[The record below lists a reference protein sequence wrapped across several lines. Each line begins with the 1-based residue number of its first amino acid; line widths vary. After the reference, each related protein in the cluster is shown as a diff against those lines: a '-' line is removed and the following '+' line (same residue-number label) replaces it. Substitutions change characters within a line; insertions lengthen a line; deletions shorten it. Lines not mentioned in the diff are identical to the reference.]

1 LQEAKKNL
9 RSQVKDKLR
18 DLGKEE
24 KEHSDLLISKRLNQ
38 FIDSRVLTSENQSLN
53 LGIFYPLS
61 DEVYWPS
68 YPMTTIQLAFPEVDG
83 RKMIFRQCGL
93 ERLVEVEMF
102 GRKMRV
108 PGQANPI
115 VNPDIIIV
123 PGLAF
128 DKSGNRLGRGGGFYD
143 AYLRNSDGPKVGI
156 CKQLQLVDELP
167 IEEHDVKMDFI
178 ISENSIFDCTSIKG
192 KR

>member
-9 RSQVKDKLR
+9 RLQVKKRLC
-18 DLGKEE
+18 DLKTEE
-24 KEHSDLLISKRLNQ
+24 RENLDFAISKRFVQ
-38 FIDSRVLTSENQSLN
+38 FLDARVHSLQNQSLTV
-53 LGIFYPLS
+53 GIFYPLS

-68 YPMTTIQLAFPEVDG
+68 YPITTTQLAFPEVVG
-83 RKMIFRQCGL
+83 REMVFRQCGL
-93 ERLVEVEMF
+93 EELVEVEMF

-108 PGQANPI
+108 PGQGKSI

-128 DKSGNRLGRGGGFYD
+128 DRTGNRLGRGGGFYD
-143 AYLRNSDGPKVGI
+143 AYLRNFDGPKVGI

-167 IEEHDVKMDFI
+167 IEEHDVKVDFVI
-178 ISENSIFDCTSIKG
+178 TENSLIDASSIKG
-192 KR
+192 ER